1 MSENLLKP
9 EQTEVVSPERR
20 TPMDHAAVT
29 EIRQRVARLVEEAG
43 SVLGMIP
50 GVLDEN
56 EELRVSFEGAQ
67 READR
72 TCEQLIVLKNEV
84 AQLRKER
91 DEITGMCTSAMSE
104 MAEVMNEMIGKLRA
118 GQKSSPFSGER
129 AVPSEPASRPAPA
142 GWTGR

>member
-1 MSENLLKP
+1 
-9 EQTEVVSPERR
+9 
-20 TPMDHAAVT
+20 MDHVAVT
-29 EIRQRVARLVEEAG
+29 ETRQRVARLVEEAG

-56 EELRVSFEGAQ
+56 EELRVSFESAQ

-84 AQLRKER
+84 SQLRKER

-104 MAEVMNEMIGKLRA
+104 MAEVLNEMIGKLRS
-118 GQKSSPFSGER
+118 GQKSGPFAGER
-129 AVPSEPASRPAPA
+129 TVPSELSSRPAPA